1 MTLKPRSTTDEQPGG
16 EGEKTDAAKTGRKR
30 KTTPTTVQP
39 PPDADTTRDEPRQS
53 RRVIPWGEIRST
65 YEESALPVSV
75 IAKAYAV
82 RERAVYERAS
92 KETWAAR
99 RGQAMPLGL
108 DRTLDRSVLV
118 SRLFHAV
125 ERQIA
130 EIERRFVEL
139 QGTGAGGDERD
150 ARTLAALARTIELL
164 IGLERQ
170 ARPELSDTPET
181 DIDAIRRDLARR
193 IANMQSAEP
202 D

>member
-1 MTLKPRSTTDEQPGG
+1 LSAKPLSTTGREAADNPDEAKAAP
-16 EGEKTDAAKTGRKR
+16 KSSRAKASKRVAASDTDGPETEASPKR
-30 KTTPTTVQP
+30 R
-39 PPDADTTRDEPRQS
+39 A
-53 RRVIPWGEIRST
+53 IPWAEIKST

-82 RERAVYERAS
+82 RERAVYERA
-92 KETWAAR
+92 AR
-99 RGQAMPLGL
+99 EAWVTRRTQAAMPPPERVL
-108 DRTLDRSVLV
+108 DRAVLI

-130 EIERRFVEL
+130 EIERRFAEL
-139 QGTGAGGDERD
+139 AGSGADERD

-170 ARPELSDTPET
+170 AKPESLEAPEV
-181 DIDAIRRDLARR
+181 DIDEIRRDLARR
-193 IANMQSAEP
+193 IANMRRDWP